1 MPALVRWNLFAE
13 SSRLRARLD
22 RMFQDCSWSGRCAWP
37 QAIAVVREDGRLV
50 VRVAARA
57 LAHDPIAPKPITAK
71 RIELELEEF
80 TLAAF
85 GDDQGHTQRAR
96 RDRARDERRH
106 RPSSGAMAPVAGVDA
121 KRKARGSAHPAR
133 RRSNTRPTA

>member
-1 MPALVRWNLFAE
+1 MPVLVRWNLFAE
-13 SSRLRARLD
+13 PSRLRAPLD

-57 LAHDPIAPKPITAK
+57 LAHDPIAPKPI
-71 RIELELEEF
+71 RIELELEQF

-106 RPSSGAMAPVAGVDA
+106 RPSSRAMAPVAGVDA
-121 KRKARGSAHPAR
+121 KRKARGSAPPPR